1 MPFRSIV
8 ATPEQLAFISAAFDK
23 AWAEIER
30 CGGVD
35 PLSEAAERER
45 LGYIVAE
52 LWKTETP
59 GDLATLA
66 VGQFFRTAIAPPSLP
81 NEAKTGDGEA

>member
-8 ATPEQLAFISAAFDK
+8 ATPEQLVFISAAFDK
-23 AWAEIER
+23 AWAEIESR
-30 CGGVD
+30 GGID

-52 LWKTETP
+52 LWKTETSD
-59 GDLATLA
+59 DLATLA
-66 VGQFFRTAIAPPSLP
+66 VGQFFRTAIAPFSLP
-81 NEAKTGDGEA
+81 NEARTDDG